1 MDYIGPKGNRG
12 PYFLTQNQ
20 HTVAEG
26 LSVYTLWFARHQGV
40 WDLGNVRVDEG
51 FA

>member
-26 LSVYTLWFARHQGV
+26 LSVYTLWF
-40 WDLGNVRVDEG
+40 DDKIL
-51 FA
+51 